1 MPRLFA
7 LTTLACLMATF
18 IGCSGG
24 DDYREVSDA
33 DLAPA
38 EEHHHTH
45 EAPHGGL
52 LIEVGEHEY
61 NAELVVAEDRNLT
74 VYVLSAHAEAPVP
87 AAADSAKLSLKNG
100 EETIEVALKA
110 VPQEGEAEGQAS
122 QFQSEQPLPEAIADT
137 HDLSGSLTLNI
148 AGKDYTVTVDGH
160 AAHDHDHDHEGHD
173 HDHEHGEEGDH
184 DHDHEHEK
192 E

>member
-18 IGCSGG
+18 VGCSRS
-24 DDYREVSDA
+24 DDYREVSDS
-33 DLAPA
+33 DLAPV
-38 EEHHHTH
+38 EEHHHSH

-52 LIEVGEHEY
+52 LIEMGEHEY

-100 EETIEVALKA
+100 EETTEVALKA
-110 VPQEGEAEGQAS
+110 VPQEGEADGQAS

-160 AAHDHDHDHEGHD
+160 ADHDHEGHD
-173 HDHEHGEEGDH
+173 HGDHEGHDH
-184 DHDHEHEK
+184 DEHDHEHEHEK